1 MASPTVPGRVLLVD
15 DDPDIRESLGSALDP
30 ARYVLV
36 SASDGTSAL
45 TLAEGFSPEVVLLD
59 LGLPDVQ
66 GLDLIP
72 RLREIDEMTGI
83 VVLTATSE
91 ISVVVRAMR
100 LGADNF
106 LVKPVSLDTLND
118 VLGRTLLARR
128 RDRQLRAMVVRSSGP
143 EAPVLVGSSRPM
155 RRVVDLITQVADTDA
170 TVLLEGES
178 GTGKGMAAEMI
189 HMSSAR
195 VDGPFLDMNCAGL
208 TPTLLESELFGYEK
222 GAFTDAS
229 LAKQG
234 LLEIASG
241 GTVFLDEIGEMP
253 AEVQS
258 KLLKVLE
265 SRRFRRVGGLRDI
278 TTNVRLVAASN
289 RDLKAA
295 VQDGGFREDLF
306 YRLNVFAINI
316 PPLRHRA
323 DDILELAH
331 HFLGDLNR
339 TMGTKVNGFDANASD
354 ILKHYSWPGNVRE
367 LRNVVERAVILVRDG
382 QIRSHHLPVD
392 LLKPSKTGAAAAIRP
407 LTDAEADHIS
417 LALEVTGGN
426 IKRAAELLEIS
437 RTTLY
442 NKIKALKI
450 RVGTA

>member
-1 MASPTVPGRVLLVD
+1 MVTPSVPGRILLVD
-15 DDPDIRESLGSALDP
+15 DDPAIRESLSSALDP

-36 SASDGTSAL
+36 SAADGATGLS
-45 TLAEGFSPEVVLLD
+45 LAEGFSPEVVLLD

-72 RLREIDEMTGI
+72 RLRELDELTGI

-106 LVKPVSLDTLND
+106 LAKPVSLGTLND

-128 RDRQLRAMVVRSSGP
+128 RDRRLRALVARSSGP
-143 EAPVLVGSSRPM
+143 EATVLIGSSRPM
-155 RRVVDLITQVADTDA
+155 RRVIDLITQVADTDA

-189 HMSSAR
+189 HRSSGRAE
-195 VDGPFLDMNCAGL
+195 GPFLDMNCAGL
-208 TPTLLESELFGYEK
+208 TPTLLESELFGHEK
-222 GAFTDAS
+222 GAYTDAS
-229 LAKQG
+229 QAKPG

-241 GTVFLDEIGEMP
+241 GSVFLDEIGEMP

-278 TTNVRLVAASN
+278 TTNVRLIAASN

-295 VQDGGFREDLF
+295 VHDGAFREDLF

-331 HFLGDLNR
+331 HFLGELNR
-339 TMGTKVNGFDANASD
+339 TMGTKVAGFDATVSE

-367 LRNVVERAVILVRDG
+367 LRNVVERAVILIRDG
-382 QIRSHHLPVD
+382 QVRSHHLPAD
-392 LLKPSKTGAAAAIRP
+392 LLKPSKTGAAAAVRP
-407 LTDAEADHIS
+407 LAEAEADHIT

-450 RVGTA
+450 RVGAA

>member
-1 MASPTVPGRVLLVD
+1 MS
-15 DDPDIRESLGSALDP
+15 
-30 ARYVLV
+30 
-36 SASDGTSAL
+36 
-45 TLAEGFSPEVVLLD
+45 LAEGFSPEVVLLD

-72 RLREIDEMTGI
+72 QIREIDELAGI
-83 VVLTATSE
+83 IVLTATSE

-128 RDRQLRAMVVRSSGP
+128 RDRQLRALVARSEGS
-143 EAPVLVGSSRPM
+143 EAPVMVGASRPM
-155 RRVVDLITQVADTDA
+155 RRVVDLINQVADTDA

-189 HMSSAR
+189 HRASVRS
-195 VDGPFLDMNCAGL
+195 DGPFLDMNCAGL
-208 TPTLLESELFGYEK
+208 SPTLLESELFGHEK

-229 LAKQG
+229 QPKPG

-241 GTVFLDEIGEMP
+241 GSVFLDEIGEMP
-253 AEVQS
+253 LEVQS

-265 SRRFRRVGGLRDI
+265 SRRFRRVGGVRDI
-278 TTNVRLVAASN
+278 TTNVRLIAASN

-295 VQDGGFREDLF
+295 VQDNEFREDLF

-331 HFLGDLNR
+331 FFLGDLNR
-339 TMGTKVNGFDANASD
+339 TMGTKVEGFEPTASD
-354 ILKHYSWPGNVRE
+354 LLKHYAWPGNVRE
-367 LRNVVERAVILVRDG
+367 LRNVVERAVILVREG
-382 QIRSHHLPVD
+382 QIRSHHLPAD
-392 LLKPSKTGAAAAIRP
+392 LLKPSRTGAAAGVRSLA
-407 LTDAEADHIS
+407 DVEGDHIVH
-417 LALEVTGGN
+417 ALEVTGGN
-426 IKRAAELLEIS
+426 IKRTAELLEIS

-442 NKIKALKI
+442 NKINALKI
-450 RVGTA
+450 RVPNA

>member
-1 MASPTVPGRVLLVD
+1 MATPTVPGRVLLVD
-15 DDPDIRESLGSALDP
+15 DDPDIRESLATALDP
-30 ARYVLV
+30 NRYVLV
-36 SASDGTSAL
+36 SAADGASAMS
-45 TLAEGFSPEVVLLD
+45 LAEGFSPEVILLD

-72 RLREIDEMTGI
+72 RIREIDELAGI
-83 VVLTATSE
+83 IVLTATSE

-106 LVKPVSLDTLND
+106 LVKPVSLETLND

-128 RDRQLRAMVVRSSGP
+128 RDRQLRALVARSEGV
-143 EAPVLVGSSRPM
+143 EAPVMVGASRPM
-155 RRVVDLITQVADTDA
+155 RRVVDLINQVADTDA

-189 HMSSAR
+189 HRASAR

-208 TPTLLESELFGYEK
+208 SPTLLESELFGHEK

-229 LAKQG
+229 QAKPG

-241 GTVFLDEIGEMP
+241 GSVFLDEIGEMP
-253 AEVQS
+253 LEVQS

-265 SRRFRRVGGLRDI
+265 SRRFRRVGGVRDI
-278 TTNVRLVAASN
+278 TTNVRLIAASN

-295 VQDGGFREDLF
+295 VQDNEFREDLF

-331 HFLGDLNR
+331 FFLGDLNR
-339 TMGTKVNGFDANASD
+339 SMGTKVEGFEPAASD
-354 ILKHYSWPGNVRE
+354 LLKHYAWPGNVRE

-382 QIRSHHLPVD
+382 QINSHHLPAD
-392 LLKPSKTGAAAAIRP
+392 LLKPSRTGAAAGVRT
-407 LTDAEADHIS
+407 LAEVEGDHIVH
-417 LALEVTGGN
+417 ALEVTGGN

-442 NKIKALKI
+442 NKISALKI
-450 RVGTA
+450 RVPST